1 VSEPE
6 AAGDDRAGRPGGRHT
21 EPNGIDARQ
30 AADRAMEYLSEVTGQ
45 EPEVVIAVE
54 PDGDDW
60 HVQLELLELAR
71 IPDTTDVLGL
81 YQVDLGAGGEPIGH
95 HRTGRYH
102 RGHVGES

>member
-1 VSEPE
+1 MSEPE
-6 AAGDDRAGRPGGRHT
+6 NVGGDRAERPDGHPESRGL
-21 EPNGIDARQ
+21 DARQ
-30 AADRAMEYLSEVTGQ
+30 AAERATEYLSEVTGQ

-54 PDGDDW
+54 PDGDEW

-81 YQVDLGAGGEPIGH
+81 YQVDLDAGGEPIGH

-102 RGHVGES
+102 RGLVGER